1 MQTKMQTKSIN
12 IELPDQLY
20 YKIGVVASGR
30 FETIKEYIS
39 KLVSESLREEL
50 ELGDIKKQIASRY
63 AAGEVSYESL
73 RALLGVKEAERIR
86 IYRETILESLG
97 EADDVAK
104 RLKE

>member
-1 MQTKMQTKSIN
+1 MQTKSIK
-12 IELPDQLY
+12 IELPEQLY

-30 FETIKEYIS
+30 FETIKEYIN
-39 KLVSESLREEL
+39 KLISESLREEL

-63 AAGEVSYESL
+63 AADEVSYESL
-73 RALLGVKEAERIR
+73 SALLGVKEAERIR
-86 IYRETILESLG
+86 IYRETIFESLR